1 MTKSAMP
8 PRLLIDFLW
17 EYFAQ
22 EAGARLAS
30 AAEDSMPTKSAM
42 PPSLLIDLLGEYFA
56 QEAGARLASAAEDSM
71 LWRTGAKLS
80 EAFEESDPRRA
91 ASLHCLAI
99 IARDEGE
106 LSQAEALNRE
116 AIATW
121 ERAPEWISRMGIE
134 FTARSASMHIRLEM
148 KRGEELRAL
157 KRSINR
163 TLAEGGLAAGLN
175 NLAEVL
181 HATGRTEEAEP
192 LYRRAREM
200 RAKSLSHREAG
211 VASICDNLAD
221 LLEEVGRP
229 EEAREP
235 RSRAREIEAEP
246 FHAGAETFRAQRWHR
261 MTDIRKL
268 TAAVYLAPLRRRGSG

>member
-1 MTKSAMP
+1 MTNA
-8 PRLLIDFLW
+8 
-17 EYFAQ
+17 
-22 EAGARLAS
+22 
-30 AAEDSMPTKSAM
+30 AM
-42 PPSLLIDLLGEYFA
+42 PPSLLLDFLWEYCALEAGAHRNSAAKDSTPMKKDMPPGLLIDLLAEYVA
-56 QEAGARLASAAEDSM
+56 QESGARLESIADDSI

-80 EAFEESDPRRA
+80 EAFEDSDPRRA

-99 IARDEGE
+99 IASDEGD
-106 LSQAEALNRE
+106 LSRAEGLYRV

-121 ERAPEWISRMGIE
+121 ERAPEWISSMGIE

-148 KRGEELRAL
+148 KRSEELRAL

-163 TLAEGGLAAGLN
+163 TLAKGGLAAGLN

-192 LYRRAREM
+192 LYRRAREI

-221 LLEEVGRP
+221 LLEKAGQP
-229 EEAREP
+229 EEARES
-235 RSRAREIEAEP
+235 RRRAREIDAEP
-246 FHAGAETFRAQRWHR
+246 FHAGPEAFRAQTWHK

-268 TAAVYLAPLRRRGSG
+268 TAAVYLAPLRRRVSG